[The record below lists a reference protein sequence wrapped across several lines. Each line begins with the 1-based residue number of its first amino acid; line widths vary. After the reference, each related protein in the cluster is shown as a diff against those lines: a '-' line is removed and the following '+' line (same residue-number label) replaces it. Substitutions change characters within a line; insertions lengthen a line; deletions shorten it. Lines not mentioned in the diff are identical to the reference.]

1 MSVSKGLRK
10 AALIIV
16 SSVFGLLNASSAQ
29 PVYGQTLKVLKSQ
42 WPRGST
48 RITLSARID
57 ISDYFNY
64 KYSDSALGYFSFK
77 IAQGYEDI
85 YGYCRRSADYCSA
98 LRSTIIESGPS
109 TQTVTISS
117 SSGHGDSQIWT
128 LLSWSEFY
136 KESEAAG
143 GNVKSSC
150 SNFIIVG
157 TKKECL

>member
-1 MSVSKGLRK
+1 MSFSKDLRK
-10 AALIIV
+10 AALIVISLV
-16 SSVFGLLNASSAQ
+16 LGLLSESSAQ
-29 PVYGQTLKVLKSQ
+29 PAYGQTLKILKSQ

-85 YGYCRRSADYCSA
+85 YGYCRRSADFCSA
-98 LRSTIIESGPS
+98 LRSRIIESGPS

-117 SSGHGDSQIWT
+117 SSGHGDSQI
-128 LLSWSEFY
+128 
-136 KESEAAG
+136 
-143 GNVKSSC
+143 
-150 SNFIIVG
+150 
-157 TKKECL
+157 